1 MAEMPKTQVQSTT
14 NRERDE
20 LKSIR
25 KPVIFL
31 GAVMVVYILYIVFSG
46 QLDEFVG
53 ALAGVDIWW
62 VVRGA
67 ACMLCYY
74 LLGVMGYAVPVSR
87 DKDSPLGFRDLMSA
101 EAAGIFFSYL
111 SPGGAGSAPA
121 RIYRLTRAGLTVGAA
136 SALQCTRYII
146 YEAAEGIFAAIM
158 LIFRYQYFV
167 STVGNFAVIGLV
179 LFGAKIIAV
188 TGLILFCVF
197 PRFVRRIGN
206 TGIRLLEKT
215 PLKLDYAG
223 WRDALNNQSQEFSD
237 GFKSSAKDWKMMAFA
252 VLISMSQL
260 TCQYALGWFVAHAF
274 GFHDADLVTCL
285 AAGSMLELLTSAVP
299 LPGGEGGAEVGF
311 AMLFGPIFGSTVSA
325 SYVVWRFIEYV
336 LPILAAVPLL
346 GLRSRGG
353 SNVYQ
358 RLARIKHAFDRFL
371 TGLPGMRRRKVSGGI
386 RFTPKKA
393 DKPQK
398 ADSSEKDDRK

>member
-179 LFGAKIIAV
+179 LFGAKIFEVA
-188 TGLILFCVF
+188 GLLVICLY
-197 PRFVRRIGN
+197 PRFVKRVGN
-206 TGIRLLEKT
+206 ALIRLLEKT
-215 PLKLDYAG
+215 KLKLDYER
-223 WRDALNNQSQEFSD
+223 WHSVVNNQVQEFAD
-237 GFKSSAKDWKMMAFA
+237 GFKSSARDLKMMAFA
-252 VLISMSQL
+252 VLVSMSQL
-260 TCQYALGWFVAHAF
+260 ACQYALGWFVAHAF

-386 RFTPKKA
+386 RFTPKKI